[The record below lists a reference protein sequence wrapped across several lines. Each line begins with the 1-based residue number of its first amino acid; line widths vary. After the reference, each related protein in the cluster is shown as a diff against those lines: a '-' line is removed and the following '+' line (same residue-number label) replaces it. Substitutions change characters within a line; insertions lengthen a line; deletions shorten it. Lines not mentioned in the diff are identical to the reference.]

1 MFEFKIAAQG
11 GPARVGMLTLP
22 HGAVETPVF
31 MPVGTQ
37 GSVRALSPN
46 DLRSAGA
53 TLVLAN
59 TYHLHVRPGEQV
71 VGALGGLHRFMAWDR
86 PLLTDSG
93 GFQVVSLE
101 GFRRVDDDGVEFQSH
116 VDGGRRTLTPERA
129 TEIQWA
135 LGADIAMAFDHV
147 VRGGADGAT
156 ARDALE
162 RTMRWLERCGRRHEE
177 LKASYDAT
185 SLRRKSSPGEDVQR
199 SVVASCNQTLWPIL
213 QGGTHLELRTEGLR
227 RILEPGTWT
236 GLAIGGLSV
245 GEPKAVMYD
254 MLERLEPKLPAIPRY
269 LMGVGFP
276 EDLVAAVE
284 RGVDL
289 FDCVAPTRNGRN
301 GSAFT
306 PDGPVNIRNAEHRED
321 PRPLD
326 ATCDCETCTTFS
338 RGYLRHLFMAEEL
351 LGLRLLSLHNV
362 RYLIRLAGEMRAAI
376 RGAPSA
382 PGPRSGA
389 AATCTRD
396 PHDRARTVCSAV
408 RSLRPECRRRND
420 RLPGPDRR
428 PDRDLLLHAD
438 PPAAPAAG
446 AAPPAARV
454 AATRRSHRHLGGHHR
469 RGRAPEGR
477 RSHGEERRV
486 ALDRPALQHREH
498 HEPFG
503 RGRQAAVT
511 IRQLHLLGSPVLLQR
526 STPVAAVDDAV
537 RRLVDDLFETMHAAK
552 GVGLA
557 ANPNGVAP

>member
-1 MFEFKIAAQG
+1 MRAYSAFRTPHSALGSMFEFSIDATS
-11 GPARVGMLTLP
+11 GPSRIGTLTLP
-22 HGAVETPVF
+22 HGTVETPVF

-37 GSVRALSPN
+37 GTVRALSPN
-46 DLRSAGA
+46 DLRGAGA

-71 VGALGGLHRFMAWDR
+71 VEKLGALHRFMGWDR

-93 GFQVVSLE
+93 GFQVFSLE
-101 GFRRVDDDGVEFQSH
+101 GSRRLDEDGVEFQSH
-116 VDGGRRTLTPERA
+116 VDGSHRTLTPERA
-129 TEIQWA
+129 TEIQWV

-147 VRGGADGAT
+147 VPGGADMAT

-162 RTMRWLERCGRRHEE
+162 RTLRWLERCGRRHEE

-185 SLRRKSSPGEDVQR
+185 SLRHKNSPGEDVQR

-213 QGGTHLELRTEGLR
+213 QGGAHLELRTEGLR
-227 RILEPGTWT
+227 RILDLGNWT

-254 MLERLEPKLPAIPRY
+254 MLERLEPKLPALPRY

-289 FDCVAPTRNGRN
+289 FDCVAPTRHGRN

-306 PDGPVNIRNAEHRED
+306 PDGPVNIRNAEHRDD

-362 RYLIRLAGEMRAAI
+362 RYLIRLASEMRAAI
-376 RGAPSA
+376 RRNAF
-382 PGPRSGA
+382 GPWAG
-389 AATCTRD
+389 
-396 PHDRARTVCSAV
+396 
-408 RSLRPECRRRND
+408 EWRRRY
-420 RLPGPDRR
+420 
-428 PDRDLLLHAD
+428 LH
-438 PPAAPAAG
+438 
-446 AAPPAARV
+446 
-454 AATRRSHRHLGGHHR
+454 S
-469 RGRAPEGR
+469 
-477 RSHGEERRV
+477 
-486 ALDRPALQHREH
+486 
-498 HEPFG
+498 
-503 RGRQAAVT
+503 
-511 IRQLHLLGSPVLLQR
+511 GS
-526 STPVAAVDDAV
+526 A
-537 RRLVDDLFETMHAAK
+537 
-552 GVGLA
+552 
-557 ANPNGVAP
+557 